1 MNILMNYHHNKKI
14 FELFHLINDLLNN
27 YINAFENNFFQ
38 FKNNFFIFYDS
49 SEEHLPS
56 LVFSYVRPTFGTQFI
71 LNILLSLGSYVTEI
85 DLLH

>member
-1 MNILMNYHHNKKI
+1 MNILMNYHQNKKSI
-14 FELFHLINDLLNN
+14 ELFHLINDLLNN
-27 YINAFENNFFQ
+27 YTKALENNFVQ
-38 FKNNFFIFYDS
+38 FKNQNFLFDDS

-71 LNILLSLGSYVTEI
+71 LHILLSLGSYVTEI